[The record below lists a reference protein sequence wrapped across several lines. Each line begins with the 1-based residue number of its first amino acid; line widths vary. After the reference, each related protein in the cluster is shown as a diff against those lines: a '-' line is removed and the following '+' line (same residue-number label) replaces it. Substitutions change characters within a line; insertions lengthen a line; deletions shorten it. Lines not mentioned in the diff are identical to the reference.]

1 MRRGGNYAAPCVLQ
15 LYEMH
20 LIIYVNLYVQPE
32 KPRNLLLQISIRGF
46 IPIATISVAFVER
59 CHHLSVFYDTDEF
72 VES

>member
-1 MRRGGNYAAPCVLQ
+1 MLNGGPDS
-15 LYEMH
+15 
-20 LIIYVNLYVQPE
+20 VNVKAYLYVQPE

>member
-1 MRRGGNYAAPCVLQ
+1 MKILGVQFGRYSSGCW
-15 LYEMH
+15 LYLFVH
-20 LIIYVNLYVQPE
+20 LYVQPE